1 MNEDRFG
8 LSKRSF
14 RTYEHTIN
22 RADEAALALKRGI
35 SGTYTDNLTPADLD
49 MQPADLARI

>member
-14 RTYEHTIN
+14 RTYTIN
-22 RADEAALALKRGI
+22 RADEAALALERGI
-35 SGTYTDNLTPADLD
+35 SGIYTDNLTPADLWS

>member
-14 RTYEHTIN
+14 CTYEHTIN
-22 RADEAALALKRGI
+22 RADEAALALERGI
-35 SGTYTDNLTPADLD
+35 SGIYTDNLTPADLEY
-49 MQPADLARI
+49 ATG

>member
-14 RTYEHTIN
+14 RTVYEHTIN
-22 RADEAALALKRGI
+22 RADEAALALERGI
-35 SGTYTDNLTPADLD
+35 SGIYTDNLTPADLEY
-49 MQPADLARI
+49 ATG